1 MAPPNIFKATICC
14 TESSNTVLLIYME
27 NEVKLKQQQLMCLC
41 QDGIKTVK
49 SIESLT
55 LTCGLLGTFAEKE
68 NRRNQWKTLLLLCAL
83 PSHAFK
89 CAKCSSERERENH
102 STLTGMLAGS
112 RSSHPG
118 PLAKCSNQ
126 GQFPSK
132 CLIFHVIWNTNIV
145 KRKKIGKTKT
155 PHKTYASSL
164 KTYYPKHS

>member
-1 MAPPNIFKATICC
+1 
-14 TESSNTVLLIYME
+14 
-27 NEVKLKQQQLMCLC
+27 MCLR

-68 NRRNQWKTLLLLCAL
+68 NRRNQLKTLLLLCAL
-83 PSHAFK
+83 PSHVFK
-89 CAKCSSERERENH
+89 CVKCSSERENN

-112 RSSHPG
+112 RGSHPG

-132 CLIFHVIWNTNIV
+132 CLIFHVI
-145 KRKKIGKTKT
+145 
-155 PHKTYASSL
+155 
-164 KTYYPKHS
+164 